1 MVASDWLDGLGLL
14 PVPRCVTQYGVSHLP
29 GLECQGC
36 QGQQAEEQE
45 ERAGHLRNGPFGQA
59 FSENIPAPEGEPIGP
74 QHAEG
79 SSGPDNHRAI

>member
-59 FSENIPAPEGEPIGP
+59 FSENIPAPEGD
-74 QHAEG
+74 
-79 SSGPDNHRAI
+79 PDQDLSHGKPRGQI